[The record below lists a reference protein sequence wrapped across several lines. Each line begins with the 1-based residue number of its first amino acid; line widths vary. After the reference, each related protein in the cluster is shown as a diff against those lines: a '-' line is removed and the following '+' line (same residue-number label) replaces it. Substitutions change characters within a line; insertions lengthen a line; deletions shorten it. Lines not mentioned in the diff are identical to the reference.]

1 MRLLAI
7 KRMGNRV
14 KKENNR
20 KSCPAKVFRKYLEK
34 VHGVTLI
41 NFSRIIEDKMK
52 NPKFARMVELEKKK
66 LEVSLAISDLRR
78 KKKISQA
85 ELAKRIGVKQSA
97 VGRIEAGEQNLTIDT
112 LQKIAS
118 ALNKELTVCFS

>member
-1 MRLLAI
+1 ME
-7 KRMGNRV
+7 NRIQ
-14 KKENNR
+14 KNNR
-20 KSCPAKVFRKYLEK
+20 RSCAAKPPKKYLEMIGGAK
-34 VHGVTLI
+34 VY
-41 NFSRIIEDKMK
+41 NFSRMIEDIEK
-52 NPKFARMVELEKKK
+52 NPKRKRRIELEKKK
-66 LEVSLAISDLRR
+66 LEISLAIADLRR

>member
-1 MRLLAI
+1 
-7 KRMGNRV
+7 MGNRV